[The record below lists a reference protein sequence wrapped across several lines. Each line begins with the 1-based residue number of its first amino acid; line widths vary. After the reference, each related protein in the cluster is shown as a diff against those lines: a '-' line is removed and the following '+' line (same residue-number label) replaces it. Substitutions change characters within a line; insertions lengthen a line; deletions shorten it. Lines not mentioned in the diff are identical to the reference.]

1 MFNNEIVSSDKF
13 LDMAISTQCLYF
25 HLCMN
30 ADDDWF
36 VSPKRIMRMIW
47 STDDELRV
55 LAMKWFVL
63 AFNDGVIVITHWKL
77 NNNEIKLDRYNKTIY
92 QEHLQTLTQ
101 YNKVYALE
109 LVGVQNVVQMED
121 QSRVDKSRLDKNRVE
136 NIIPPTEDFE
146 NFWKLFPHARKWKRK
161 EAMQMFS
168 KLSSAEVMQEVK
180 LLNWRIEV
188 WLQNPQYIPACERRI
203 RDFTKTSPILMEQLF
218 EAMIHHLKKFEW
230 EDRHKLSRRMK
241 LEFWD
246 DIIKEKRNIY
256 GGNWWIILKFKD
268 DSWKITTF

>member
-36 VSPKRIMRMIW
+36 VSPKRIMRIIW
-47 STDDELRV
+47 STDDELKI

-63 AFNDGVIVITHWKL
+63 AFNDWVIIITHWKL

-92 QEHLQTLTQ
+92 QEHLKTLTQ

-121 QSRVDKSRLDKNRVE
+121 QSRVDKSRLDKIRIEKKREEYWKFVKLSPE
-136 NIIPPTEDFE
+136 EFEKLKQRFTEVLVLNIIEKIE
-146 NFWKLFPHARKWKRK
+146 NRITNKKKWKSPYIDYYQTIINRAKKDIKPIK
-161 EAMQMFS
+161 E
-168 KLSSAEVMQEVK
+168 LTE
-180 LLNWRIEV
+180 
-188 WLQNPQYIPACERRI
+188 LQIWQLWERRYTPEWQELI
-203 RDFTKTSPILMEQLF
+203 KQHQAQLDKYTPDQ
-218 EAMIHHLKKFEW
+218 LKDLRKKALLHFVQ
-230 EDRHKLSRRMK
+230 
-241 LEFWD
+241 
-246 DIIKEKRNIY
+246 NA
-256 GGNWWIILKFKD
+256 
-268 DSWKITTF
+268 